1 MAVKPGAPP
10 SDRKDVRRIAL
21 TLFCALSIPALAGCG
36 SSSSGAPT
44 GSTETPVG
52 APAPRLV
59 NDSRALVLQPDDL
72 GPDFAVVPRQTRR
85 ISLSHELKNE
95 SVRAKAADR
104 RSYLGGYTAT
114 FASHAAIVVSEALTY
129 RSATDA
135 GVVFSDRAALA
146 YALQEIHG
154 RSVHVPSGY
163 PGDHHL
169 MMLGRIHAGGGELPA
184 AFYGWRD
191 GRHIEGILVVGPN
204 IGRAD
209 ALQLA
214 RVQRAHEPQTAG

>member
-1 MAVKPGAPP
+1 
-10 SDRKDVRRIAL
+10 VRRIAL
-21 TLFCALSIPALAGCG
+21 TLVCALSVPALAGCG
-36 SSSSGAPT
+36 SSSSGASSA
-44 GSTETPVG
+44 GSTETPLS
-52 APAPRLV
+52 APAPRPA

-72 GPDFAVVPRQTRR
+72 GPDFAVVPQQTKR
-85 ISLSHELKNE
+85 ITLSHELKNE
-95 SVRAKAADR
+95 SAQAKAADR

-129 RSATDA
+129 RSSTDA

-154 RSVHVPSGY
+154 HSVHVPSDY

-169 MMLGRIHAGGGELPA
+169 MMLGRIAANGAELPA

-204 IGRAD
+204 VGKAD

-214 RVQRAHEPQTAG
+214 RVQWAHEPQTTGGA